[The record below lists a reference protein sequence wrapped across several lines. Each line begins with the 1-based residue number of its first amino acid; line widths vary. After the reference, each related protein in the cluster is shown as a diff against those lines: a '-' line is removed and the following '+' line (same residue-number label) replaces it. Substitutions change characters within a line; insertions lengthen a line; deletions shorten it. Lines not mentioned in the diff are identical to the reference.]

1 MTFSSAREPHRHI
14 SDQRARGDHN
24 SKNAKLR
31 SLHSVAWGSE
41 TSGLDFV
48 FPRQHVRLFSRN
60 VLDKLTQ
67 QRQGILQRF
76 HIVGPLFFDE
86 NKGAMNTSFSE
97 SLLSGVNCIMQ
108 LL

>member
-1 MTFSSAREPHRHI
+1 MAWRIANVIQAKRME
-14 SDQRARGDHN
+14 
-24 SKNAKLR
+24 KLR
-31 SLHSVAWGSE
+31 IHHRYHMDCRSE

-76 HIVGPLFFDE
+76 HIIDPLFF
-86 NKGAMNTSFSE
+86 
-97 SLLSGVNCIMQ
+97 
-108 LL
+108 